1 MPTYDFMN
9 KETGDIKEYSF
20 KISEYDDFV
29 KNNKHL
35 KRVFLG
41 APSMVSGSGEVK
53 NDAGWKE
60 NLSRIA
66 EANPGSA
73 LASKVGGQS
82 IKEVKTRQAAN
93 KYGIGTKGNYKIDF

>member
-9 KETGDIKEYSF
+9 KETGDIKEYIF
-20 KISEYDDFV
+20 KMSEYDDFI
-29 KNNKHL
+29 KDNQHL
-35 KRVFLG
+35 KRVFVS
-41 APSMVSGSGEVK
+41 APPTVSGSGEIK
-53 NDAGWKE
+53 NDAGWNE

-93 KYGIGTKGNYKIDF
+93 KYGMGNKGKYKIDF